1 MATKADFSAEE
12 WKQVVEGPATAGF
25 IALTAASGGTF
36 KETIALARAWT
47 DARRAHGASQLLDD
61 IAAEKPTFDRHRY
74 RTPQDLHDDGLQ
86 RIGEAVDL
94 VRSKSPDDLAAY
106 REFVLGV
113 ATKVAAAHKE
123 GGQEVSPPEQAALD
137 EIRARLEG

>member
-1 MATKADFSAEE
+1 MATKADFSPEE
-12 WKQVVEGPATAGF
+12 WKQVVEGPVTAGF

-36 KETIALARAWT
+36 KETLALARAWT
-47 DARRAHGASQLLDD
+47 DARKSHGASELLDEL
-61 IAAEKPTFDRHRY
+61 AAEKPAFDRHRY
-74 RTPQDLHDDGLQ
+74 RSTQELHDDGLQ
-86 RIGEAVDL
+86 RLGEAVEL

-123 GGQEVSPPEQAALD
+123 HGEEVSPPEQAALD
-137 EIRARLEG
+137 DIRARLEG